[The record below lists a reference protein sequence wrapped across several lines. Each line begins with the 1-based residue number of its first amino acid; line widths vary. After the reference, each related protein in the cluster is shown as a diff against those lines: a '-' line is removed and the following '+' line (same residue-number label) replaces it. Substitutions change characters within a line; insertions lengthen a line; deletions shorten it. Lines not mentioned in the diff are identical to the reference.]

1 MKKILIVEDDV
12 LLNQGIAFALKQ
24 RNYDIYTAFTMK
36 EASLFL
42 NEPFDLI
49 ILDINLPD
57 GDGREFLKK
66 FRTDSRI
73 PVIILTARNAE
84 EDIIEGFDSGCDD
97 YLTKPFSIAVLVKRI
112 EAVLKRTNGR
122 EEGNYYCK
130 DLVYVSSQKEL
141 RIKDKKISLTA
152 TETKLLELFILNKN
166 QVLTR
171 EQIIDR
177 VWDQFE
183 NYVDEKTLNVNIRR
197 LREKIET
204 DSKNPDFIQ
213 TVFGIGYKWC
223 DEHDG

>member
-24 RNYDIYTAFTMK
+24 RNYDIYAAFTIK

-130 DLVYVSSQKEL
+130 ELVYVSSQKEL

-152 TETKLLELFILNKN
+152 TETRLLELFILNKN

-197 LREKIET
+197 LREKIEA